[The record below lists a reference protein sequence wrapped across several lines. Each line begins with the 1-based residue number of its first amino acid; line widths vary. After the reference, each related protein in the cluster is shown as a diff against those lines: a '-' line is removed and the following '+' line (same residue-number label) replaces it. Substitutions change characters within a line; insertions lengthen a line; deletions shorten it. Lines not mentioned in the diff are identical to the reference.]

1 MVEISHTS
9 HVLEIAGPR
18 GQIWRPALQTS
29 SGDLF
34 REPQRLVM
42 AGRFVEGLEAAQDAY
57 IAAHGDMHGVAFRV
71 RSNTETLVGLG
82 AADQI
87 LSNPS

>member
-1 MVEISHTS
+1 MVEIHHTS

-29 SGDLF
+29 GDLF
-34 REPQRLVM
+34 REPQRLAM
-42 AGRFVEGLEAAQDAY
+42 AGRLHEALEAAQDAY

-71 RSNTETLVGLG
+71 RSTTETLVGLG
-82 AADQI
+82 AAEQI
-87 LSNPS
+87 LGNPS

>member
-29 SGDLF
+29 ADLF

-42 AGRFVEGLEAAQDAY
+42 AGRFYEALEAAQDAY

-71 RSNTETLVGLG
+71 RSNTETLVGMG
-82 AADQI
+82 SPDQI
-87 LSNPS
+87 LNNPS